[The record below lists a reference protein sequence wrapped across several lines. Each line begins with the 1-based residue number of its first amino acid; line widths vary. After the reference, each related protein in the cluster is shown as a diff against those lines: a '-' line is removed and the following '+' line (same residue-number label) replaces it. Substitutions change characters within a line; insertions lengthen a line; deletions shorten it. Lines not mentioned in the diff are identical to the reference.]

1 MERFGDARFDR
12 CLAQGAMA
20 TPLLEALPQAF
31 QTARV
36 ATDERGG
43 VEHDAQA
50 DATLEELQ
58 QRVRLDNFV
67 NRRSNNDR
75 CLSCGGGHDNDCRHP
90 TVSQVLHV

>member
-36 ATDERGG
+36 AAEERGR
-43 VEHDAQA
+43 VQHDAQT
-50 DATLEELQ
+50 DAALEEIQ
-58 QRVRLDNFV
+58 QRIRPLIGRGF
-67 NRRSNNDR
+67 SDR
-75 CLSCGGGHDNDCRHP
+75 YGRCFGHGR
-90 TVSQVLHV
+90 